1 MNQPEKKKT
10 LTANSI
16 ISGNLNQLSAKASYF
31 EETKQ
36 RLGVTDETEDEP
48 MLKIVFEQDRE
59 TGTLNAKKTEIKLAE
74 DHMRDQKEQVR
85 RRRNLL

>member
-1 MNQPEKKKT
+1 
-10 LTANSI
+10 
-16 ISGNLNQLSAKASYF
+16 
-31 EETKQ
+31 
-36 RLGVTDETEDEP
+36 